1 MSMYSGMDLLP
12 TCRGN
17 AYMDLSP
24 RPIAA
29 AFAGWHLGAMATH
42 LKTVT
47 EVEDPLA
54 GVSLPGWLY
63 HDPGFFEAE
72 KRAFLRA
79 SPQIVCHV
87 SDIAEPGQWQKIDYL
102 GESIIV
108 MRGDDGVARAFANV
122 CRHRGS
128 QLVDG

>member
-1 MSMYSGMDLLP
+1 MSMYSGMQTPP
-12 TCRGN
+12 TCGGN
-17 AYMDLSP
+17 AYRDLSP

-108 MRGDDGVARAFANV
+108 MRVDDSMVRDFINI
-122 CRHRGS
+122 CPNRGT
-128 QLVDG
+128 QMVHG